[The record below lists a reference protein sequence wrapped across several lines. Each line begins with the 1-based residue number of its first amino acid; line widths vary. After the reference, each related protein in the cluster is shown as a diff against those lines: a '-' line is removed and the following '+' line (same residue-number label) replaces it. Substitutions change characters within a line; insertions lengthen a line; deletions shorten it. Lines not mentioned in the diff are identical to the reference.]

1 MGGGMWGSREICAVR
16 GEISIKKANWESVC
30 VCVERE
36 CECEECEW
44 ISVWGGVCVS
54 VWGGGVCVRSVSG

>member
-1 MGGGMWGSREICAVR
+1 MGGSMWGSREICAVR

-44 ISVWGGVCVS
+44 MSVCGCVCVC
-54 VWGGGVCVRSVSG
+54 VCV